1 MIDSGMPP
9 IFVRLIVTW
18 YCEQR
23 ACVIWGSTLSP
34 KFNVSNGVRQG
45 GILSPLFFNLYMDR
59 LSVTLSETKVGCA
72 LGKTMVN
79 HLAYADDLV
88 ILSPSVKGLQKLLN
102 ICSEYGEEHDI
113 MFNHKK
119 TECMYF
125 PVKGR
130 ALINIPK
137 VSCVM
142 SFNELWRK
150 SLYNFKQ
157 RVTKS
162 NNFIVNHVYNFT
174 RATSKIWKNSDHILY
189 NL

>member
-23 ACVIWGSTLSP
+23 ACVRWGSTLSP
-34 KFNVSNGVRQG
+34 KFNVYNGVRQG

-88 ILSPSVKGLQKLLN
+88 ILSPSVKGLKKLLN
-102 ICSEYGEEHDI
+102 ICYL
-113 MFNHKK
+113 F
-119 TECMYF
+119 
-125 PVKGR
+125 
-130 ALINIPK
+130 
-137 VSCVM
+137 
-142 SFNELWRK
+142 
-150 SLYNFKQ
+150 
-157 RVTKS
+157 
-162 NNFIVNHVYNFT
+162 
-174 RATSKIWKNSDHILY
+174 
-189 NL
+189 

>member
-1 MIDSGMPP
+1 MCLQTCQWVAS
-9 IFVRLIVTW
+9 
-18 YCEQR
+18 QR
-23 ACVIWGSTLSP
+23 YWTADASPNGYHLSTLSP

-119 TECMYF
+119 KRNVCIF
-125 PVKGR
+125 QSKVVLL
-130 ALINIPK
+130 LIYPRF
-137 VSCVM
+137 S
-142 SFNELWRK
+142 
-150 SLYNFKQ
+150 
-157 RVTKS
+157 
-162 NNFIVNHVYNFT
+162 
-174 RATSKIWKNSDHILY
+174 
-189 NL
+189 